1 MANKHDD
8 AQGWKRGNGAY
19 SKDYKVN
26 PVVYVTKKDSAE
38 STIMDNGERKAGFAA
53 KLDKK

>member
-1 MANKHDD
+1 MTTKRND

-19 SKDYKVN
+19 SKDYKIN
-26 PVVYVTKKDSAE
+26 PVVLVMKKQSAE